1 MPMPIAFTEDDVAVL
16 LDEPVSLQVVISN
29 EGNVDSYDVVVLI
42 LVTDEFEETVYE
54 LSLIHI

>member
-1 MPMPIAFTEDDVAVL
+1 MPIAFTEDDVAVL

-54 LSLIHI
+54 